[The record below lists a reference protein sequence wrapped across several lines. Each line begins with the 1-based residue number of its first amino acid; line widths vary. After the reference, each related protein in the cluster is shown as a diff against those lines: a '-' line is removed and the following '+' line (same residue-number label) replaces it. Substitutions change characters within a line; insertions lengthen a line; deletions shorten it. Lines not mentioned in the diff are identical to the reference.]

1 MRPRADEV
9 MQAIIATYD
18 EHILPNVQGEL
29 PKSLAL
35 TVSNLLRHVSLR
47 MEREAPA
54 LIEDNAELREVL
66 GDINRYVSSLQPA
79 PDSLQQLQ
87 GELSDAAK
95 TAPVNGYVS
104 LIALTEEADALRILL
119 DTALKAL
126 QKQRSALGGS
136 PEYKTVRNRIRDYLN
151 NQIKR
156 QSLWIREAFT
166 IERR

>member
-9 MQAIIATYD
+9 MQSIIWTYD
-18 EHILPNVQGEL
+18 EHILPNVQGAL

-35 TVSNLLRHVSLR
+35 TISNLLRHVSLR

-54 LIEDNAELREVL
+54 LIEDNTELREVL
-66 GDINRYVSSLQPA
+66 GEVSRYIASIKSVPESLR
-79 PDSLQQLQ
+79 QLQ
-87 GELSDAAK
+87 DTLDQAAVAA
-95 TAPVNGYVS
+95 TVSGYVS
-104 LIALTEEADALRILL
+104 LNALTEEAEKLRTQL
-119 DTALKAL
+119 DVVLKAL
-126 QKQRSALGGS
+126 QQHRKTLDS
-136 PEYKTVRNRIRDYLN
+136 PEYKAVRIRIRDYLN

>member
-9 MQAIIATYD
+9 MQSIIATYD

-35 TVSNLLRHVSLR
+35 TVSNLLRHVALR

-54 LIEDNAELREVL
+54 LVEDNAELREVL
-66 GDINRYVSSLQPA
+66 LAISAYVSSLPA
-79 PDSLQQLQ
+79 APEALKQL
-87 GELSDAAK
+87 LSPIKDAVNV
-95 TAPVNGYVS
+95 APVTGYIG
-104 LIALTEEADALRILL
+104 LNALVEEAGKLRALL
-119 DTALKAL
+119 DAALKAL
-126 QKQRSALGGS
+126 QAQRETLGDTV
-136 PEYKTVRNRIRDYLN
+136 EYQVIRKRIRDYLN

-156 QSLWIREAFT
+156 ESQWIREAFT

>member
-9 MQAIIATYD
+9 MQSIIATYD
-18 EHILPNVQGEL
+18 EHILPNVQGAL

-35 TVSNLLRHVSLR
+35 TVSNLLRHVMLR

-66 GDINRYVSSLQPA
+66 GDISRYIASLQSVPE
-79 PDSLQQLQ
+79 SLQRLKD
-87 GELSDAAK
+87 EVTAA
-95 TAPVNGYVS
+95 AQPAQVNGYVS
-104 LIALTEEADALRILL
+104 LIALTEEAEKLRTLL
-119 DTALKAL
+119 DAALKAL
-126 QKQRSALGGS
+126 QEHRGTLGKA
-136 PEYKTVRNRIRDYLN
+136 PEYVAVRNRIRDYLN
-151 NQIKR
+151 NQIQR